1 MPFRRLLP
9 VLLAVLAIAPVAGA
23 AVPTRAV
30 VLRHPAAS
38 TFLTSAT
45 FTWRPSGPS
54 ARCRLDAGR
63 WLACRS
69 PRAYSRLRPGRHRF
83 LVRLGPRGRV
93 TSFAWTV
100 RARPGVRPPALPV
113 VVASNDAPA
122 AAAPAASTAPP
133 AAPPTPRRLADHVI
147 LVDWDGFAPSLLQRG
162 YDTPT
167 LDALAAR
174 GTLSL
179 NAQSTF
185 TSFSNPARA
194 SMSTGAYPETHGNVA
209 WTWDPGTN
217 TVLGQTRQLDAES
230 IAEALARDPA
240 GLTEASVQWY
250 MVQDHGVAYG
260 DADHL
265 YVQPGGTWGHR
276 VDTAINILNRQPVSS
291 NGTMVTVPRIP
302 DFLAVYSSD
311 PDEMEH
317 GQGTNGPDI
326 QAMVE
331 QHDDDLARLVQ
342 ATKDVGIYDHT
353 TFVLTADHGMSN
365 WNKTA
370 LQTLKDA
377 VGSTGYSYE
386 VQYAGGHAASGT
398 EVIVNPAVRVAYLH
412 LRGAA
417 ATSDGRQKVR
427 DALAAR
433 SEFTD
438 VLGPAELS
446 ALHAGPKLGDLVV
459 EAKPPWSFA
468 MADVASGEKG
478 AHGSQAELSVP
489 LLLSG
494 AGIGGTAPS
503 GPGLVDVA
511 PTIAALLHAPCPA
524 NAQGRA
530 LTETFSAPAAC
541 T

>member
-1 MPFRRLLP
+1 MPARRLLP
-9 VLLAVLAIAPVAGA
+9 TLLAVLAIAPVAGA
-23 AVPTRAV
+23 AVPTRP
-30 VLRHPAAS
+30 VLARHPAAT
-38 TFLTSAT
+38 TFITSAT
-45 FTWRPSGPS
+45 FTWRPARPGT
-54 ARCRLDAGR
+54 RCRLDASR
-63 WLACRS
+63 WLPCRS

-83 LVRLGPRGRV
+83 LVRVGPAGRI
-93 TSFAWTV
+93 TSFGWTV
-100 RARPGVRPPALPV
+100 RSRPGVRVPALPV
-113 VVASNDAPA
+113 VATPSAPA
-122 AAAPAASTAPP
+122 AAPGPAPP
-133 AAPPTPRRLADHVI
+133 PAPPPAPTRLADHVI

-167 LDALAAR
+167 LNALSAR
-174 GTLSL
+174 GSLSL
-179 NAQSTF
+179 DAQSTF

-209 WTWDPGTN
+209 WTWDSATN
-217 TVLGQTRQLDAES
+217 TVLGQTRRLDAES

-260 DADHL
+260 DASHL
-265 YVQPGGTWGHR
+265 YVQPGGTWGNR
-276 VDTAINILNRQPVSS
+276 VDTAIKIIDRQPVSS

-311 PDEMEH
+311 PDELEH
-317 GQGTNGPDI
+317 AQGTDGPDI

-331 QHDDDLARLVQ
+331 QHDHDLGRLVQ
-342 ATKDVGIYDHT
+342 ATKDAGIYDRT
-353 TFVLTADHGMSN
+353 TFILTADHGMSN
-365 WNKTA
+365 WTKTA

-377 VGSTGYSYE
+377 VAGTGFSSE
-386 VQYAGGHAASGT
+386 VLYAGGHAASAT
-398 EVIVNPAVRVAYLH
+398 EVIVDPAVRVAYLH

-417 ATSDGRQKVR
+417 ATPDGRQKVR

-433 SEFTD
+433 PEFTD

-446 ALHAGPKLGDLVV
+446 ALHAGPDLGDLVV

-478 AHGSQAELSVP
+478 VHGSQAELGVP

-494 AGIGGTAPS
+494 AGIGGTPPS

-530 LTETFSAPAAC
+530 LTEAFSAPAAC